1 MQKSGAKNKRGISP
15 LIATVLIVA
24 FVVVVGGLVTLFL
37 TKQVKTALEKQP
49 DCGPSQILNTE
60 MGLRCV
66 STADGNC
73 EVTFINNGREN
84 IDLTRV
90 VINHE
95 NGEPPA
101 ESPAPSFINLKP
113 GAEFTV
119 KYKTK
124 DDQGCDSVSGFPG
137 IVVESERGAR
147 ATLCTDLET
156 SATCS
161 A

>member
-15 LIATVLIVA
+15 LIATVLIVG
-24 FVVVVGGLVTLFL
+24 FVVVIGGLVTLFL

-60 MGLRCV
+60 MGLRCASV
-66 STADGNC
+66 AGNC
-73 EVTFINNGREN
+73 DVTFINNGREN
-84 IDLTRV
+84 IDLARIV
-90 VINHE
+90 RYDAADK
-95 NGEPPA
+95 GD
-101 ESPAPSFINLKP
+101 SPAPSFINLKP

-119 KYKTK
+119 TYK
-124 DDQGCDSVSGFPG
+124 GGECRSVSGFPG
-137 IVVESERGAR
+137 IVIESESGAR

>member
-1 MQKSGAKNKRGISP
+1 MQKAGAKNKRGISP
-15 LIATVLIVA
+15 LIATVLIVG
-24 FVVVVGGLVTLFL
+24 FVVVIGGLVTLFL

-49 DCGPSQILNTE
+49 DCGPNQILNTE
-60 MGLRCV
+60 MGLRCA
-66 STADGNC
+66 STGGNC

-84 IDLTRV
+84 IDLARV
-90 VINHE
+90 VRYYNDE
-95 NGEPPA
+95 GD
-101 ESPAPSFINLKP
+101 SPAPSFINLKP
-113 GAEFTV
+113 GAEFTIT
-119 KYKTK
+119 YGGECTR
-124 DDQGCDSVSGFPG
+124 VSGFPG